1 MADNDML
8 SDLEFENEMNA
19 LGDDQL
25 GLIKFVARQQYDA
38 GKVIAEHG
46 KRIRRLEK
54 QNKKA
59 FGFVGLISAGIVAAL
74 NYFLGRGS

>member
-1 MADNDML
+1 MAENEML
-8 SDLEFENEMNA
+8 SDLEFENQMNA

-46 KRIRRLEK
+46 KRISQRRSRPTVYK
-54 QNKKA
+54 C
-59 FGFVGLISAGIVAAL
+59 SATTE
-74 NYFLGRGS
+74 